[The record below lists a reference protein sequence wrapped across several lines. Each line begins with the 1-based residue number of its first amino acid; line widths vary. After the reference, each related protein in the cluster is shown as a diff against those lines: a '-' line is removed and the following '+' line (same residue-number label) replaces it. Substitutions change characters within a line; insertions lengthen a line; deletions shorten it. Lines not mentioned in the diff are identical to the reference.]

1 VRGIVGVTALVA
13 LLGAGLVAYRALR
26 RDDSPKV
33 PEAGRGR
40 AAGETRGPVT
50 SAPRPAAP
58 APRRQGR
65 FYVNPREVPPEFR
78 GFGDWSQVDRLNAVT
93 AQMENKNLP
102 PAVLEF
108 FKAEIFNRQHW
119 DVTRNNM
126 ANALVWQEK
135 PDRNLHKLFIQ
146 MLDDEQEDPVW
157 RDYCLQFLSECLSS
171 SVDPDLITS
180 KLQEYSQKSG
190 TNMAGTATVHLA
202 YQEGLGRVKL
212 DAAFSE
218 QLARQLQSPE
228 VTDAT
233 KLSILGVAGKR
244 KDQRLLPVVRDYAKQ
259 DANDSLKRT
268 AIASLGLIGD
278 PSDLELIRSGLKHR
292 NQAVQMAA
300 QAALERLAK
309 NAMPTAPPGR
319 PQ

>member
-1 VRGIVGVTALVA
+1 MRRGLTLAACVVLVS
-13 LLGAGLVAYRALR
+13 AGLVGFFALR
-26 RDDSPKV
+26 HRSTPTV
-33 PEAGRGR
+33 LEAGHGR
-40 AAGETRGPVT
+40 VATTAG
-50 SAPRPAAP
+50 RPAGSEPGTAGP
-58 APRRQGR
+58 APRRQSR
-65 FYVNPREVPPEFR
+65 FYVKPPEVPAAFR
-78 GFGDWSQVDRLNAVT
+78 GFGEWSPVDRLNAVT

-102 PAVLEF
+102 PAVLDF

-146 MLDDEQEDPVW
+146 MLDYEQEDPVW
-157 RDYCLQFLSECLSS
+157 RDYCLQFLSECLPSS
-171 SVDPDLITS
+171 ADPDLITS
-180 KLQEYSQKSG
+180 KLHEYSEKSG

-212 DAAFSE
+212 DAAFSA

-244 KDQRLLPVVRDYAKQ
+244 KDQRLLPLVRDYAKQ
-259 DANDSLKRT
+259 DTNDSLKRT

-278 PSDLELIRSGLKHR
+278 PGDEPTIRAGLTHP
-292 NQAVQMAA
+292 NPAVQMAA

-309 NAMPTAPPGR
+309 NAPPAPPGL